1 MKQADTSVNQITEGV
16 IWKQLLI
23 FFFPIMLGTLFQQLY
38 NTADAVVVGR
48 FVGTEAL
55 AAVGGSTGQIANLIV
70 NFFVGLASGATVI
83 IARYYGAKNK
93 KDLNDT
99 LHTAA
104 ALSLV
109 GGILTSV
116 IGIAATPGMLRLM
129 KTPDNVMADS
139 RTYLS
144 IYFAGIL
151 FVFIYNVG
159 SAILRAAGDSKR
171 PLYFLIVCCFINIFL
186 DIVLVVFFHMG
197 VAGAAIATVVSQAVS
212 AVLVILVLLRST
224 DMYRLIPRQ
233 IRFHK
238 FLLISIITIG
248 LPAGIQSVMYNISN
262 VLIQTSL
269 NSLGTATMAA
279 YTAFGKIDAVYWMIS
294 GAFSVSIVTFIGQNY
309 GAGKYS
315 RMKKSVKV
323 CLLLDFIA
331 SLLVS
336 ALLLGLGQFL
346 FRLFTTDPEV
356 IRIGMQIVYVIAPSY
371 VLFIFIEILSSALRG
386 MGNVLAPM
394 LMTCGGVCVLRI
406 LWIFFV
412 VPLAPGITSIL
423 LSYPVSWAL
432 TAVLFL
438 IYYYQYQKKFF
449 RSYGEDEA

>member
-1 MKQADTSVNQITEGV
+1 MKHTDNSVNQITEGV

-55 AAVGGSTGQIANLIV
+55 AAVGGSTGQIVNLIV

-83 IARYYGAKNK
+83 IARYYGAKNQR
-93 KDLNDT
+93 DLNDT

-109 GGILTSV
+109 GGILTTIV
-116 IGIAATPGMLRLM
+116 GIAATPAMLRLM
-129 KTPDNVMADS
+129 KTPENVMEGS
-139 RTYLS
+139 QTYLS

-159 SAILRAAGDSKR
+159 SAILRAVGDSKR
-171 PLYFLIVCCFINIFL
+171 TLYFLIVCCFINIFL

-197 VAGAAIATVVSQAVS
+197 VAGAAIATVISQAVS
-212 AVLVILVLLRST
+212 AVLVIIVLMRST
-224 DMYRLIPRQ
+224 DMYRLVPKQ

-238 FLLISIITIG
+238 FLLVSIITIG
-248 LPAGIQSVMYNISN
+248 LPAGIQSIMYNISN
-262 VLIQTSL
+262 MIIQTSL
-269 NSLGTATMAA
+269 NGLGTDTMAA
-279 YTAFGKIDAVYWMIS
+279 YTAFGKIDAIYWMIS
-294 GAFSVSIVTFIGQNY
+294 GAFSVSIMTFIGQNY
-309 GAGKYS
+309 GAGKYD

-331 SLLVS
+331 SILVS
-336 ALLLGLGQFL
+336 ALLFFLGQFL
-346 FRLFTTDPEV
+346 FRLFTTDPDV
-356 IRIGMQIVYVIAPSY
+356 IKIGMQIIHVIAPSY
-371 VLFIFIEILSSALRG
+371 VLFIFIEILSSTLRG

-394 LMTCGGVCVLRI
+394 LMTCGGVCILRI
-406 LWIFFV
+406 LWIFLV
-412 VPLAPGITSIL
+412 VPLAPGISSIL
-423 LSYPVSWAL
+423 LSYPISWAL
-432 TAVLFL
+432 TAVLFI
-438 IYYYQYQKKFF
+438 IYYYRYQKKFF
-449 RSYGEDEA
+449 RAHAES

>member
-224 DMYRLIPRQ
+224 DMYRLVPRQ

-423 LSYPVSWAL
+423 LSYPVYWAL

-438 IYYYQYQKKFF
+438 IYYYRYQKKFF
-449 RSYGEDEA
+449 RSHGEDEA

>member
-104 ALSLV
+104 ALSFV

-224 DMYRLIPRQ
+224 DMYRLVPRQ

-438 IYYYQYQKKFF
+438 IYYYRYQKKFF
-449 RSYGEDEA
+449 RSHGEDEA

>member
-104 ALSLV
+104 ALSLA

-309 GAGKYS
+309 GAGKYN

-438 IYYYQYQKKFF
+438 IYYYRYQKKFF
-449 RSYGEDEA
+449 RSHGEDEA

>member
-1 MKQADTSVNQITEGV
+1 MNQITEGV

-83 IARYYGAKNK
+83 NARYYGAKNK

-224 DMYRLIPRQ
+224 DMYRLVPRQ

-438 IYYYQYQKKFF
+438 IYYYRYQKKFF
-449 RSYGEDEA
+449 RSHGEDEA

>member
-1 MKQADTSVNQITEGV
+1 MNQITEGV

-423 LSYPVSWAL
+423 LSYPVSWAH

-438 IYYYQYQKKFF
+438 IYYYRYQKKFF
-449 RSYGEDEA
+449 RSHGEDEA

>member
-438 IYYYQYQKKFF
+438 IYYYRYQKKFF
-449 RSYGEDEA
+449 RSHEEDEA

>member
-371 VLFIFIEILSSALRG
+371 ALFIFIEILSSALRG

-438 IYYYQYQKKFF
+438 IYYYRYQKKFF
-449 RSYGEDEA
+449 RSHKEDEA

>member
-23 FFFPIMLGTLFQQLY
+23 FFFPIMLGTLFEQLY

-104 ALSLV
+104 ALSLA

-438 IYYYQYQKKFF
+438 IYYYRYQKKFF
-449 RSYGEDEA
+449 RSHGEDEA

>member
-1 MKQADTSVNQITEGV
+1 MKHTDNSVNQITEGV

-55 AAVGGSTGQIANLIV
+55 AAVGGSTGQIVNLIV

-83 IARYYGAKNK
+83 IARYYGAKNQR
-93 KDLNDT
+93 DLNDT

-109 GGILTSV
+109 GGILTTIV
-116 IGIAATPGMLRLM
+116 GIAATPAMLRLM
-129 KTPDNVMADS
+129 KTPENVMEGS
-139 RTYLS
+139 QTYLS

-159 SAILRAAGDSKR
+159 SAILRAVGDSKR

-197 VAGAAIATVVSQAVS
+197 VAGAAIATVISQAVS
-212 AVLVILVLLRST
+212 AVLVIIVLMRST
-224 DMYRLIPRQ
+224 DMYRLVPKQ

-238 FLLISIITIG
+238 FLLVSIITIG
-248 LPAGIQSVMYNISN
+248 LPAGIQSIMYNISN
-262 VLIQTSL
+262 MIIQTSL
-269 NSLGTATMAA
+269 NGLGTDTMAA
-279 YTAFGKIDAVYWMIS
+279 YTAFGKIDAIYWMIS
-294 GAFSVSIVTFIGQNY
+294 GAFSVSIMTFIGQNY
-309 GAGKYS
+309 GAGKYD

-331 SLLVS
+331 SILVS
-336 ALLLGLGQFL
+336 ALLLFLGQFL
-346 FRLFTTDPEV
+346 FRLFTTDPDV
-356 IRIGMQIVYVIAPSY
+356 IKIGIQIIHVIAPSY
-371 VLFIFIEILSSALRG
+371 VLFIFIEILSSTLRG

-394 LMTCGGVCVLRI
+394 LMTCGGVCILRI

-412 VPLAPGITSIL
+412 VPLAPGISSIL
-423 LSYPVSWAL
+423 LSYPISWAL
-432 TAVLFL
+432 TAVLFI
-438 IYYYQYQKKFF
+438 IYYYRYQKKFF
-449 RSYGEDEA
+449 RAHAES

>member
-1 MKQADTSVNQITEGV
+1 MNQITEGV

-70 NFFVGLASGATVI
+70 NFFVGLASGATVT

-104 ALSLV
+104 ALSFV

-224 DMYRLIPRQ
+224 DMYRLVPRQ

-438 IYYYQYQKKFF
+438 IYYYRYQKKFF
-449 RSYGEDEA
+449 RSHGEDEA

>member
-1 MKQADTSVNQITEGV
+1 
-16 IWKQLLI
+16 
-23 FFFPIMLGTLFQQLY
+23 
-38 NTADAVVVGR
+38 
-48 FVGTEAL
+48 
-55 AAVGGSTGQIANLIV
+55 
-70 NFFVGLASGATVI
+70 
-83 IARYYGAKNK
+83 
-93 KDLNDT
+93 
-99 LHTAA
+99 
-104 ALSLV
+104 
-109 GGILTSV
+109 
-116 IGIAATPGMLRLM
+116 
-129 KTPDNVMADS
+129 MADS

-224 DMYRLIPRQ
+224 DMYRLVPRQ

-438 IYYYQYQKKFF
+438 IYYYRYQKKFF
-449 RSYGEDEA
+449 RSHGEDEA

>member
-104 ALSLV
+104 ALSFV

-224 DMYRLIPRQ
+224 DMYRLVPRQ

-315 RMKKSVKV
+315 RMKKV
-323 CLLLDFIA
+323 
-331 SLLVS
+331 
-336 ALLLGLGQFL
+336 
-346 FRLFTTDPEV
+346 
-356 IRIGMQIVYVIAPSY
+356 
-371 VLFIFIEILSSALRG
+371 
-386 MGNVLAPM
+386 
-394 LMTCGGVCVLRI
+394 
-406 LWIFFV
+406 
-412 VPLAPGITSIL
+412 
-423 LSYPVSWAL
+423 
-432 TAVLFL
+432 
-438 IYYYQYQKKFF
+438 
-449 RSYGEDEA
+449 

>member
-224 DMYRLIPRQ
+224 DMYRLVPRQ

-438 IYYYQYQKKFF
+438 IYYYRYQKKFF
-449 RSYGEDEA
+449 RSHGEDEA

>member
-1 MKQADTSVNQITEGV
+1 MEEKTSSTLMTEGP
-16 IWKQLLI
+16 IWKRII
-23 FFFPIMLGTLFQQLY
+23 FFAIPIFLGNLFQQLY

-104 ALSLV
+104 ALSFV

-224 DMYRLIPRQ
+224 DMYRLVPRQ

-438 IYYYQYQKKFF
+438 IYYYRYQKKFF
-449 RSYGEDEA
+449 RSHGEDEA

>member
-1 MKQADTSVNQITEGV
+1 MKQADTSVNRITEGV

-104 ALSLV
+104 ALSLA

-224 DMYRLIPRQ
+224 DMYRLVPRQ

-438 IYYYQYQKKFF
+438 IYYYRYQKKFF
-449 RSYGEDEA
+449 RSHGEDEA

>member
-104 ALSLV
+104 ALAFV

-224 DMYRLIPRQ
+224 DMYRLVPRQ

-438 IYYYQYQKKFF
+438 IYYYRYQKKFF
-449 RSYGEDEA
+449 RSHGEDEA

>member
-1 MKQADTSVNQITEGV
+1 MKHTDNSVNQITEGV

-55 AAVGGSTGQIANLIV
+55 AAVGGSTGQIVNLIV

-83 IARYYGAKNK
+83 IARYYGAKNQR
-93 KDLNDT
+93 DLNDA

-109 GGILTSV
+109 GGILTTIV
-116 IGIAATPGMLRLM
+116 GIAATPAMLRLM
-129 KTPDNVMADS
+129 KTPENVMEGS
-139 RTYLS
+139 QTYLS

-159 SAILRAAGDSKR
+159 SAILRAVGDSKR

-197 VAGAAIATVVSQAVS
+197 VAGAAIATVISQAVS
-212 AVLVILVLLRST
+212 AVLVIIVLMRST
-224 DMYRLIPRQ
+224 DMYRLVPKQ

-238 FLLISIITIG
+238 FLLVSIITIG
-248 LPAGIQSVMYNISN
+248 LPAGIQSIMYNISN
-262 VLIQTSL
+262 MIIQTSL
-269 NSLGTATMAA
+269 NGLGTDTMAA
-279 YTAFGKIDAVYWMIS
+279 YTAFGKIDAIYWMIS
-294 GAFSVSIVTFIGQNY
+294 GAFSVSIMTFIGQNY
-309 GAGKYS
+309 GAGKYD

-331 SLLVS
+331 SILVS
-336 ALLLGLGQFL
+336 ALLLFLGQFL
-346 FRLFTTDPEV
+346 FRLFTTDPDV
-356 IRIGMQIVYVIAPSY
+356 IKIGMQIIHVIAPSY
-371 VLFIFIEILSSALRG
+371 VLFIFIEILSSTLRG

-394 LMTCGGVCVLRI
+394 LMTCGGVCILRI
-406 LWIFFV
+406 LWIFLV
-412 VPLAPGITSIL
+412 VPLAPGISSIL
-423 LSYPVSWAL
+423 LSYPISWAL
-432 TAVLFL
+432 TAVLFI
-438 IYYYQYQKKFF
+438 IYYYRYQKKFF
-449 RSYGEDEA
+449 RAHAES

>member
-438 IYYYQYQKKFF
+438 IYYYRYQKKFF
-449 RSYGEDEA
+449 RSHGEDEA

>member
-1 MKQADTSVNQITEGV
+1 MNQITEGV

-104 ALSLV
+104 ALSLA

-438 IYYYQYQKKFF
+438 IYYYRYQKKFF
-449 RSYGEDEA
+449 RSHGEDEA

>member
-104 ALSLV
+104 ALSLA

-224 DMYRLIPRQ
+224 DMYRLVPRQ

-331 SLLVS
+331 SLVVS

-438 IYYYQYQKKFF
+438 IYYYRYQKKFF
-449 RSYGEDEA
+449 RSHGEDEA

>member
-1 MKQADTSVNQITEGV
+1 MNQITEGV

-438 IYYYQYQKKFF
+438 IYYYRYQKKFF
-449 RSYGEDEA
+449 RSHGEDEA

>member
-1 MKQADTSVNQITEGV
+1 MNQITEGV

-171 PLYFLIVCCFINIFL
+171 PLYFLIICCFINIFL

-224 DMYRLIPRQ
+224 DMYRLVPRQ

-438 IYYYQYQKKFF
+438 IYYYRYQKKFF
-449 RSYGEDEA
+449 RSHGEDEA

>member
-104 ALSLV
+104 ALSLA

-438 IYYYQYQKKFF
+438 IYYYRYQKKFF
-449 RSYGEDEA
+449 RSHGEDEA

>member
-1 MKQADTSVNQITEGV
+1 MNQITEGV

-104 ALSLV
+104 ALSFV

-224 DMYRLIPRQ
+224 DMYRLVPRQ

-438 IYYYQYQKKFF
+438 IYYYRYQKKFF
-449 RSYGEDEA
+449 RSHGEDEA

>member
-104 ALSLV
+104 ALSFV

-438 IYYYQYQKKFF
+438 IYYYRYQKKFF
-449 RSYGEDEA
+449 RSHGEDEA